1 MLALP
6 AFSLEGVKEQW
17 FGGQA
22 AYGVTEMC
30 TQISFPCL
38 LSVAMENSYFK
49 TLILLT
55 DIYTGLRHEICLS
68 RSQPPTIYT
77 EQVKKG
83 FQGKVYLQLFTIMNL
98 F

>member
-6 AFSLEGVKEQW
+6 AFSLEGIKEQW

-30 TQISFPCL
+30 AQISFPYL
-38 LSVAMENSYFK
+38 LSTAMENSYFK
-49 TLILLT
+49 SL
-55 DIYTGLRHEICLS
+55 IYTGLRHEICLI
-68 RSQPPTIYT
+68 RLQPPTIYT

-83 FQGKVYLQLFTIMNL
+83 FQGKVYLKLFTIMNL